1 MYSNKAD
8 LTFHQFMKYADNM
21 SVGVGGMG
29 GCLCVCVCGGLIL
42 ISVYRQMT
50 HKNKVEFIFSFTCTK
65 LNTYLALY

>member
-1 MYSNKAD
+1 
-8 LTFHQFMKYADNM
+8 MKYADNTCM
-21 SVGVGGMG
+21 SAGLGGVCMCVGGWWGWG
-29 GCLCVCVCGGLIL
+29 GGWKLIL